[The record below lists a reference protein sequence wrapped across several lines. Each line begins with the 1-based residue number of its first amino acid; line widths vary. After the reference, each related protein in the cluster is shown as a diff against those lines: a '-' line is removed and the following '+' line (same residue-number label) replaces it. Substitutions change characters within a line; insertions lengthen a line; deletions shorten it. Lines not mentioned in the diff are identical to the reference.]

1 MFYHSFNLDI
11 IIIYLLLYFLPCQGC
26 IFMLELK
33 KTNKNRGAFSFI
45 LKKPCGS
52 WFAYFSLVVSVSF
65 TKAAKCEGDGC
76 CQINDNGVRER
87 RNLLSF
93 FIHMNV
99 A

>member
-26 IFMLELK
+26 IFMLE
-33 KTNKNRGAFSFI
+33 FSFI

-52 WFAYFSLVVSVSF
+52 WFAYFILDVSVNF

-76 CQINDNGVRER
+76 C
-87 RNLLSF
+87 
-93 FIHMNV
+93 
-99 A
+99 

>member
-1 MFYHSFNLDI
+1 MPRV
-11 IIIYLLLYFLPCQGC
+11 YLHAG
-26 IFMLELK
+26 IK
-33 KTNKNRGAFSFI
+33 NNNKTKQNKSEGGGAFSFI

-52 WFAYFSLVVSVSF
+52 WFAYFILVVSVSF
-65 TKAAKCEGDGC
+65 TKAAKCEGDGF